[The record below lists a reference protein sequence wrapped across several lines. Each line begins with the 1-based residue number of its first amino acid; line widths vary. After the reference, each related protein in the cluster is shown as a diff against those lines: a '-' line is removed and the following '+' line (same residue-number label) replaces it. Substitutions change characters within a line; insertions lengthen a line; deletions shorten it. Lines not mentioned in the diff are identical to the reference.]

1 MIGFIRGV
9 LIEKTPPKALI
20 DVHGV
25 GYEIDAPMSTF
36 FNLPDTGVELCLL
49 THLVV
54 REDQHTLYGFLT
66 ESERSLF
73 RALIKVNG
81 VGAKMALGIL
91 SAISVDDFARCV
103 QEEDTTALCKVPGV
117 GRKTA
122 ERLILDMR
130 DRVEPLMASL
140 PISQSGV
147 TDGGLSNE
155 AFHALVSLGYKAPEA
170 RKMLDGV
177 PEGLE
182 TTEQILQAALSSAVP
197 DKARPK

>member
-9 LIEKTPPKALI
+9 LIEKTPPTVLI

-36 FNLPDTGVELCLL
+36 FNLPNTGVELSLL

-66 ESERSLF
+66 ASERSLF

-103 QEEDTTALCKVPGV
+103 QAEDTTALCKVPGV

-140 PISQSGV
+140 SISQSGA
-147 TDGGLSNE
+147 TGGGVSNE
-155 AFHALVSLGYKAPEA
+155 AFHALVGLGYRTPEA

-182 TTEQILQAALSSAVP
+182 TTEQILQAALSSAVS
-197 DKARPK
+197 DKTRSK